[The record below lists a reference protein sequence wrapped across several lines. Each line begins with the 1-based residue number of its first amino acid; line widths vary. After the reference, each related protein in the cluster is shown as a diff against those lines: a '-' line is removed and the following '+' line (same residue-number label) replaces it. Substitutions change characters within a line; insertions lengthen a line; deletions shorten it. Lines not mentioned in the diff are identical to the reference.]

1 MEEIARFLHEH
12 PPFSLLTFE
21 QVLPIAQK
29 MQIEYFPQG
38 KDILIHNG
46 EHSNYL
52 YVIRRGSV
60 DLLRESSEGVHI
72 FDTYGEG
79 ETFGYLSLIHEQVPI
94 VTVRTRE
101 ETLMYLLPAKMFNR
115 ILKDYPPLQQF
126 FTHSKL
132 ERLDGALQT
141 RHEHTSSELFRLRM
155 RDLSRYALKVEPY
168 STIRTTAQLM
178 SKHDTSCAVVMTE
191 PAGLISDRD
200 LRNRV
205 VAAGMPDSS
214 HVVRVMS
221 SPILTLPGDSLAF
234 EGLMMMVEHNIHHIP
249 VTENGEIVGVVTHT
263 DLLRQQSRS
272 PLLLPRQLEGAQTTD
287 ELRAYANQVEAVAGA
302 LLQGGARVRDIG
314 RMVAIAHDAL
324 IKRLVYD
331 AEAALGKPPCPY
343 AWMVMGSEGR
353 LEQTLRTD
361 QDNALVYADNAP
373 QWAQVYFKDL
383 TERVVAQLLECGFPH
398 CPGDIMATNPKWR
411 QPLHVWKNY
420 FEGWILR
427 PDEEALMRAAIFFD
441 YRRVYGELD
450 IEAELRPIIENSRGQ
465 RIFLARLARAA
476 LRQSPPLGFF
486 RNFVLE
492 RDGDARDLI
501 DLKQRGTAL
510 IVDLARVYA
519 LEAGSLETNTLSRL
533 RSAAA
538 KSSLSQSGA
547 EELSAAFELIN
558 LFRLQ
563 HQYRQIQ
570 QGEEVNNHVPISRLS
585 KLEQRELKDALRAV
599 GDAQRAAE
607 YSFRTTVLG

>member
-1 MEEIARFLHEH
+1 
-12 PPFSLLTFE
+12 
-21 QVLPIAQK
+21 
-29 MQIEYFPQG
+29 
-38 KDILIHNG
+38 
-46 EHSNYL
+46 
-52 YVIRRGSV
+52 
-60 DLLRESSEGVHI
+60 
-72 FDTYGEG
+72 
-79 ETFGYLSLIHEQVPI
+79 
-94 VTVRTRE
+94 
-101 ETLMYLLPAKMFNR
+101 
-115 ILKDYPPLQQF
+115 
-126 FTHSKL
+126 
-132 ERLDGALQT
+132 
-141 RHEHTSSELFRLRM
+141 
-155 RDLSRYALKVEPY
+155 
-168 STIRTTAQLM
+168 
-178 SKHDTSCAVVMTE
+178 
-191 PAGLISDRD
+191 
-200 LRNRV
+200 
-205 VAAGMPDSS
+205 
-214 HVVRVMS
+214 
-221 SPILTLPGDSLAF
+221 
-234 EGLMMMVEHNIHHIP
+234 
-249 VTENGEIVGVVTHT
+249 VGVVTHT

-272 PLLLPRQLEGAQTTD
+272 PLLLPRQLEGAHST
-287 ELRAYANQVEAVAGA
+287 EEFCAYANQVEAVAGA

-314 RMVAIAHDAL
+314 RMVAVAHDAL
-324 IKRLVYD
+324 IKRLVHD
-331 AEAALGKPPCPY
+331 AEDVLGKPPCPY

-353 LEQTLRTD
+353 FEQTLRTD

-373 QWAQVYFKDL
+373 QWAEVYFRDL
-383 TERVVAQLLECGFPH
+383 AECVVSQLVRCGFPR
-398 CPGDIMATNPKWR
+398 CPGDIMATNQKWR

-441 YRRVYGELD
+441 YRRVCGELD
-450 IEAELRPIIENSRGQ
+450 VEAELRPIVENSKGQ

-492 RDGDARDLI
+492 RDGNSRDLI

>member
-1 MEEIARFLHEH
+1 
-12 PPFSLLTFE
+12 
-21 QVLPIAQK
+21 
-29 MQIEYFPQG
+29 
-38 KDILIHNG
+38 
-46 EHSNYL
+46 
-52 YVIRRGSV
+52 
-60 DLLRESSEGVHI
+60 
-72 FDTYGEG
+72 
-79 ETFGYLSLIHEQVPI
+79 
-94 VTVRTRE
+94 
-101 ETLMYLLPAKMFNR
+101 
-115 ILKDYPPLQQF
+115 
-126 FTHSKL
+126 
-132 ERLDGALQT
+132 
-141 RHEHTSSELFRLRM
+141 
-155 RDLSRYALKVEPY
+155 
-168 STIRTTAQLM
+168 
-178 SKHDTSCAVVMTE
+178 
-191 PAGLISDRD
+191 
-200 LRNRV
+200 
-205 VAAGMPDSS
+205 
-214 HVVRVMS
+214 
-221 SPILTLPGDSLAF
+221 
-234 EGLMMMVEHNIHHIP
+234 
-249 VTENGEIVGVVTHT
+249 
-263 DLLRQQSRS
+263 
-272 PLLLPRQLEGAQTTD
+272 
-287 ELRAYANQVEAVAGA
+287 
-302 LLQGGARVRDIG
+302 
-314 RMVAIAHDAL
+314 
-324 IKRLVYD
+324 
-331 AEAALGKPPCPY
+331 
-343 AWMVMGSEGR
+343 
-353 LEQTLRTD
+353 
-361 QDNALVYADNAP
+361 
-373 QWAQVYFKDL
+373 
-383 TERVVAQLLECGFPH
+383 
-398 CPGDIMATNPKWR
+398 MATNPKWR

-450 IEAELRPIIENSRGQ
+450 IEAELRPIIENSKGQ

-501 DLKQRGTAL
+501 DLKQRGTSL

>member
-12 PPFSLLTFE
+12 PPFSQLTFE
-21 QVLPIAQK
+21 QILPIAQK

-46 EHSNYL
+46 EHSNHL

-60 DLLRESSEGVHI
+60 DLLRESSEGMHV

-79 ETFGYLSLIHEQVPI
+79 ETFGYLSLIHEQAPI

-101 ETLMYLLPAKMFNR
+101 ETLMYLLPAKMFKR
-115 ILKDYPPLQQF
+115 ILTEYPPIKQH

-141 RHEHTSSELFRLRM
+141 RHEQTSSELFRMRM

-168 STIRTTAQLM
+168 STIRQTAQLM

-221 SPILTLPGDSLAF
+221 SPIMTLPGDSLAF

-249 VTENGEIVGVVTHT
+249 VTENGKIVGVVTHT

-272 PLLLPRQLEGAQTTD
+272 PLLLPRQLEGAHSTE

-314 RMVAIAHDAL
+314 RMVAVAHDAL
-324 IKRLVYD
+324 IKRLVHD
-331 AEAALGKPPCPY
+331 AEAVLGKPPCTY

-383 TERVVAQLLECGFPH
+383 AEHVVAQLVECGFPH

-450 IEAELRPIIENSRGQ
+450 IEAELRPIIENSKGQ

-501 DLKQRGTAL
+501 DLKQRGTSL